1 MGAQARPVVVPPR
14 VMGYTDRV
22 SYRPGDSVALHVST
36 AAERWRGELVRLRAL
51 EIPAA
56 GVARRSTD
64 VPGVAAVEARGLDQ
78 ATATGSYARFDAVPP
93 IGPAGLVVALA
104 LLPTT
109 PGDPALG
116 PQVAIAHAADGT
128 GWWVGLGPDGRACAG
143 VCTTSGPVSL
153 PVGEPLAAG
162 CWVEVRVVIPGR
174 PGERLRI
181 EVAPEG
187 TFAANRF
194 VRPPAATATA
204 SVVVGAPVVP
214 ARGPLLWGCRSL
226 RDGREPE
233 LGFDG
238 RVENPVIVADATA
251 TGSRRELAAHP
262 AVVAAWD
269 LGAGIGPEGIAA
281 TTHVADTGGHGRHGV
296 TAQHPHRAVTSS
308 GWRGDVTDAR
318 FAPDQYAA
326 IHFHRDDVTDCGWQP
341 QAAIELPPDLDSGV
355 YAVRLTAGGTEDLVP
370 VFVGPPE
377 GTATAPLL
385 LVLPTNSYLAYA
397 NDHVGVDSPRTQ
409 VWSQMVPTLDD
420 FELFRNARRELGLSL
435 YEVHGDGS
443 PVFYSSWRRPILT
456 MRERVY
462 DHNAPV
468 WQFTGDMQI
477 VDWLERTGRRYDVVT
492 DLDLHR
498 EGAGLLSRYAAVL
511 TGSHPEYAS
520 GPMLD
525 ACERYVAAGGRLLYL
540 GGNGMYWVAAYDPED
555 EQVIEIRRWG
565 GTQAWCADPGEYHLS
580 FTGEPGGIWRFRG
593 RAPQKTFG
601 VGFVAAGNPGASAG
615 YRRATDDPRVAWVFD
630 GVLEPSGDGEFG
642 RYGVAG
648 GAAGLEIDSAS
659 PLHGTSPDAVVLA
672 TSAGHGDDM
681 LEARENFNM
690 TSRVL
695 GGARNPK
702 VRSDLVL
709 VPREGGGAV
718 FSTGSIAFAGALYDD
733 GRETAVSRLLGNVV
747 DRFLSGAPVLDRS
760 EPVLRSRNM
769 TDTIQDP

>member
-1 MGAQARPVVVPPR
+1 MGEEAPPVVVPPR
-14 VMGYTDRV
+14 VMGYTGRV
-22 SYRPGDSVALHVST
+22 SYRPGDTVELHVST
-36 AAERWRGELVRLRAL
+36 PAERWRGELVRLRAL

-56 GVARRSTD
+56 GVRRRTEA
-64 VPGVAAVEARGLDQ
+64 VPAAEPVEAPGIEQR
-78 ATATGSYARFDAVPP
+78 TATGSYARFGGVPP
-93 IGPAGLVVALA
+93 IGPDGLVVALA

-128 GWWVGLGPDGRACAG
+128 GWWVGLDPSGRACVG

-153 PVGEPLAAG
+153 SAGEPLAAG
-162 CWVEVRVVIPGR
+162 CWVEVRAVIPGR

-181 EVAPEG
+181 EVAQAG

-194 VRPPAATATA
+194 VRPPAAPATA
-204 SVVVGAPVVP
+204 SVVLGAPVVP
-214 ARGPLLWGCRSL
+214 APGPLLWGCRSL

-233 LGFDG
+233 LSFDG
-238 RVENPVIVADATA
+238 RIENPVIVAAAAA

-269 LGAGIGPEGIAA
+269 LGAGIGPDGIAA
-281 TTHVADTGGHGRHGV
+281 TTHVADVSGRGRHGV
-296 TAQHPHRAVTSS
+296 TAQHPHRAVTAS

-326 IHFHRDDVTDCGWQP
+326 IHFHRDDLTDCGWRP
-341 QAAIELPPDLDSGV
+341 QAGIELPPDLRSGV
-355 YAVRLTAGGTEDLVP
+355 YAVRLTADDTTEDLVP
-370 VFVGPPE
+370 VFVGPPA

-477 VDWLERTGRRYDVVT
+477 VDWLERTGRRYDVAT
-492 DLDLHR
+492 DLDLRR
-498 EGAGLLSRYAAVL
+498 EGAALLARYAAVL

-525 ACERYVAAGGRLLYL
+525 AYEEYVAGGGRLLYL
-540 GGNGMYWVAAYDPED
+540 GGNGMYWVTAYDPQD

-630 GVLEPSGDGEFG
+630 GVDGPDFG

-659 PLHGTSPDAVVLA
+659 PPLGTSPDAVVLA
-672 TSAGHGDDM
+672 TSVGHGDDM

-695 GGARNPK
+695 GGGRNPK

-709 VPREGGGAV
+709 VPRAGGGAV
-718 FSTGSIAFAGALYDD
+718 FSTGSIAFAGALGGDD
-733 GRETAVSRLLGNVV
+733 GETSVSRLLGNVV
-747 DRFLSGAPVLDRS
+747 DRFLSGAPVLD
-760 EPVLRSRNM
+760 
-769 TDTIQDP
+769 

>member
-1 MGAQARPVVVPPR
+1 MGEQTRPVVVPAR

-22 SYRPGDSVALHVST
+22 SYRPGDTVGLHVST
-36 AAERWRGELVRLRAL
+36 RAGRWRGDLVRLLAL
-51 EIPAA
+51 EIPSA
-56 GVARRSTD
+56 GVRQHVEE
-64 VPGVAAVEARGLDQ
+64 VPGVVPVMAPGLHQ
-78 ATATGSYARFDAVPP
+78 STAPGSYVRVDGVPP
-93 IGPAGLVVALA
+93 IGADGLVVALA
-104 LLPTT
+104 LMPTT
-109 PGDPALG
+109 PGDPAHG
-116 PQVAIAHAADGT
+116 PQVAIAHASDGT
-128 GWWVGLGPDGRACAG
+128 GWWVGLTPDGRASAG
-143 VCTTSGPVSL
+143 LCTRSGPVSL
-153 PVGEPLAAG
+153 AVGEPLAPG
-162 CWVEVRVVIPGR
+162 CWVEIRATIPGR
-174 PGERLRI
+174 PGERLGI
-181 EVAPEG
+181 EVSPAG
-187 TFAANRF
+187 TLAANRF
-194 VRPPAATATA
+194 VRPPAGPASA
-204 SVVVGAPVVP
+204 SVVVGSPVVP

-233 LGFDG
+233 LSFDG

-251 TGSRRELAAHP
+251 EGSRADLAGHP

-269 LGAGIGPEGIAA
+269 LGAGIGPAGVAA
-281 TTHVADTGGHGRHGV
+281 TTHVTDASGHGRHGV
-296 TAQHPHRAVTSS
+296 AAQHPHRAVTAS
-308 GWRGDVTDAR
+308 GWRGEVTDAR
-318 FAPDQYAA
+318 FAPDEYAA
-326 IHFHRDDVTDCGWQP
+326 IHVHRDDLTDCGWRSQVGI
-341 QAAIELPPDLDSGV
+341 ALPPDLRSGV
-355 YAVRLTAGGTEDLVP
+355 YAVRLTADDDTEDLVP

-420 FELFRNARRELGLSL
+420 FELFRNARRDLGSSL

-468 WQFTGDMQI
+468 WQFTGDLQI
-477 VDWLERTGRRYDVVT
+477 VDWLERTGRPYDVVT
-492 DLDLHR
+492 DLELHR
-498 EGAGLLSRYAAVL
+498 EGAGLLARYAAVL

-525 ACERYVAAGGRLLYL
+525 AYERYVSTGGRLLYL
-540 GGNGMYWVAAYDPED
+540 GGNGMYWVTAYDPED

-615 YRRATDDPRVAWVFD
+615 YRRATGDPRVAWVFD
-630 GVLEPSGDGEFG
+630 GVLGPDGGTDFG
-642 RYGVAG
+642 RYGVSG

-659 PLHGTSPDAVVLA
+659 PQLGTSPDAVVLA
-672 TSAGHGDDM
+672 TSVGHGDDM

-690 TSRVL
+690 TSRIL
-695 GGARNPK
+695 GGARNPR

-709 VPREGGGAV
+709 VPRAGGGAV
-718 FSTGSIAFAGALYDD
+718 FSTGSIAFAGALRDGDD
-733 GRETAVSRLLGNVV
+733 GETSVSRLLGNVV
-747 DRFLSGAPVLDRS
+747 DRFVSGAPVLGD
-760 EPVLRSRNM
+760 
-769 TDTIQDP
+769 